1 MKKEIGKIYDPK
13 GVEQRRYKQW
23 LENKYFH
30 ADPNSRKTPY
40 TIVIPPPNVTA
51 ELHLGHAYNNTLQD
65 ILIRYK
71 KMNGFETL
79 WMPGTDHAGIATQN
93 VVEKQLEKEGLDRH
107 KLGREKFIERVWKW
121 KEEKGSRITEQLQL
135 LGCACDWDRERFTM
149 DEGLS
154 LAVKEVFVSLYERD
168 LIYRGKYIINWCPR
182 CGTALSDEEA
192 EHKEINGSLWH
203 IKYSVEGS
211 KDFVTVATTRPET
224 MLGDTAVAINPEDER
239 YKDLVGK
246 TVILPLLDR
255 KLRVIEDSFVDPEF
269 GTGVVKVTP
278 AHDPNDFQMGKR
290 HDLDSIQIL
299 NEDGTLNKN
308 AGPYAGMDRFK
319 AREAVV
325 AHLKEQDLLVKV
337 EDHTHSVGH
346 CYRCGTIVEPY
357 LSTQWFVKIGP
368 LAEKAL
374 EAVKSKKIKIHPAKW
389 DKTYYHWMENIRDWC
404 ISRQLWWGH
413 RIPAYHCTECGE
425 VIVAREEPKECSE
438 CSGKLKQDQDVLDT
452 WFSSGLWPFSTLG
465 WPEKTKELEKFYPTN
480 TLVTGQD
487 ILFFWVARMIMTG
500 LEFMEDIPFTDVYL
514 HGVVRD
520 EQGRKMSKSLGNGI
534 DPIEMVEMYSADAVR
549 FTLMSLAPE
558 GLDIRVSEKEFEI
571 GRNFTNKIWNAFR
584 FIYSHLDETQLPEIQ
599 SDKLELADRW
609 ILSRYNRAISEIDQ
623 EIDNFKLSTALDK
636 AYKFFW
642 GEYCDWYLELIKER
656 LYSEDKEGKDSAIAV
671 AVTVLKGAMQL
682 LHPFVPFV
690 TEEVYSTLSGEESIM
705 LSVYPE
711 SSEEMI
717 NSQAEKDMA
726 LLQALSTSV
735 RTIRSQLSVPPS
747 VKGSLIIVGATDA
760 ETKIIEDNRS
770 YIGNLCKL
778 DSISFNGKVDRNKL
792 AATDVVGNI
801 ELIVPL
807 EGLIDTDV
815 EAERLNKDLD
825 NVEKALLTVKKK
837 LSDKS
842 FLQNAPDDIV
852 EKERQKEKDF
862 SAKISK
868 IKTNL
873 EWVTNAS

>member
-30 ADPNSRKTPY
+30 AEPNSRKTPY

-79 WMPGTDHAGIATQN
+79 WIPGTDHAGIATQN

-121 KEEKGSRITEQLQL
+121 KEEKGSRITEQLKL
-135 LGCACDWDRERFTM
+135 LGCSCDWERERFTM

-211 KDFVTVATTRPET
+211 KDSVTVATTRPET
-224 MLGDTAVAINPEDER
+224 MLGDTAVAVNPKDER

-269 GTGVVKVTP
+269 GTGVIKVTP
-278 AHDPNDFQMGKR
+278 AHDPNDFKMGKR
-290 HDLDSIQIL
+290 HDLDSVNIL

-308 AGPYAGMDRFK
+308 AGPYAGLDRFK

-374 EAVKSKKIKIHPAKW
+374 DAVKSKKIKIHPAKW

-425 VIVAREEPKECSE
+425 VIVAREEPKECSK
-438 CSGKLKQDQDVLDT
+438 CSGKLTQDPDVLDT

-500 LEFMEDIPFTDVYL
+500 LEFMENIPFTDVYL

-549 FTLMSLAPE
+549 FTLMSLAPD

-609 ILSRYNRAISEIDQ
+609 ILSRYNRAIAEINQ

-656 LYSEDKEGKDSAIAV
+656 LYSEDKEGKDSALAV

-711 SSEEMI
+711 SSEEMM
-717 NSQAEKDMA
+717 NSQAEKDMT

-735 RTIRSQLSVPPS
+735 RSIRSQMSVPPS
-747 VKGSLIIVGATDA
+747 VKGSLIILGATEA
-760 ETKIIEDNRS
+760 ETKVIEDNRS

-801 ELIVPL
+801 ELIMPL

-873 EWVTNAS
+873 DWVTNAS

>member
-23 LENKYFH
+23 MENKYFH

-65 ILIRYK
+65 VLIRYK

-107 KLGREKFIERVWKW
+107 KLGREKFVERVWKW
-121 KEEKGSRITEQLQL
+121 KEEKGNKITEQLKT

-203 IKYSVEGS
+203 IKYRVEDS
-211 KDFVTVATTRPET
+211 DDFVTVATTRPET
-224 MLGDTAVAINPEDER
+224 MLGDTAVAINPKDDR
-239 YKDLVGK
+239 YKDLIGK

-308 AGPYAGMDRFK
+308 AGPYAGLDRFK
-319 AREAVV
+319 ARELVV
-325 AHLKEQDLLVKV
+325 THLEEQNLLTKV
-337 EDHTHSVGH
+337 EDHTYSVGH

-374 EAVKSKKIKIHPAKW
+374 NAVKSKEIKIHPAKW
-389 DKTYYHWMENIRDWC
+389 EKTYFHWMENIRDWC

-413 RIPAYHCTECGE
+413 RIPAYHCAECGE
-425 VIVAREEPKECSE
+425 IMVAREEPDECVK
-438 CSGKLKQDQDVLDT
+438 CSGKLKQDPDVLDT
-452 WFSSGLWPFSTLG
+452 WFSSWLWPFSTLG
-465 WPEKTKELEKFYPTN
+465 WPEKTKELEYFYPTD
-480 TLVTGQD
+480 TLVTGHE
-487 ILFFWVARMIMTG
+487 ILFFWVARMIMSG
-500 LEFMEDIPFTDVYL
+500 LEFMEKIPFSDIYL

-520 EQGRKMSKSLGNGI
+520 ESGRKMSKSLGNGI
-534 DPIEMVEMYSADAVR
+534 DPLKMVEMYSADAVR
-549 FTLMSLAPE
+549 FSILSLAPE
-558 GLDIRVSEKEFEI
+558 GLDIRINEKDFEI

-584 FIYSHLDETQLPEIQ
+584 FIYSNMDETQLPEIQ
-599 SDKLELADRW
+599 SDNLELADRW
-609 ILSRYNRAISEIDQ
+609 ILSRYNTAISAINREIED
-623 EIDNFKLSTALDK
+623 FKISNALDK

-656 LYSEDKEGKDSAIAV
+656 LYSEDKERKDSALAV

-705 LSVYPE
+705 LSAYPE
-711 SSEEMI
+711 SNEKMK
-717 NSQAEKDMA
+717 NSQAEEEMT
-726 LLQALSTSV
+726 LIQELSTSV
-735 RTIRSQLSVPPS
+735 RTIRSQMSVPPS

-760 ETKIIEDNRS
+760 ETKIIENNRS
-770 YIGNLCKL
+770 YMENLCKL
-778 DSISFNGKVDRNKL
+778 ESISFNGEVVRDKL
-792 AATDVVGNI
+792 AATDIVRNI

-807 EGLIDTDV
+807 EGLIDTEV
-815 EAERLNKDLD
+815 EAERLNKDLE
-825 NVEKALLTVKKK
+825 NVEKALQAVNKK

-842 FLQNAPDDIV
+842 FLQNAPADIV

-873 EWVTNAS
+873 EWLTKAS

>member
-23 LENKYFH
+23 IDNKFFH

-121 KEEKGSRITEQLQL
+121 KEEKGNRIIQQLQL
-135 LGCACDWDRERFTM
+135 LGCSCDWDRERFTM

-192 EHKEINGSLWH
+192 VHKEINGSLWH
-203 IKYSVEGS
+203 IKYGVEGS

-224 MLGDTAVAINPEDER
+224 MLGDTAVAINPKDER

-246 TVILPLLDR
+246 TVILPLLNR

-308 AGPYAGMDRFK
+308 AGPYAKLDRFK
-319 AREAVV
+319 AREVVV
-325 AHLKEQDLLVKV
+325 AHLKDQDLLVKV
-337 EDHTHSVGH
+337 EDHPHSVGH

-374 EAVKSKKIKIHPAKW
+374 DAVKSKKIKIHPAKW

-425 VIVAREEPKECSE
+425 VIVAREEPKKCSK
-438 CSGKLKQDQDVLDT
+438 CSGKLKQDPDVLDT

-465 WPEKTKELEKFYPTN
+465 WPEKTKELEKFYPTD

-500 LEFMEDIPFTDVYL
+500 LEFMENIPFTDVYL

-520 EQGRKMSKSLGNGI
+520 DQGRKMSKSLGNGI

-584 FIYSHLDETQLPEIQ
+584 FIYSHIDDTQLSEIRI
-599 SDKLELADRW
+599 DNLELADRW
-609 ILSRYNRAISEIDQ
+609 ILSRYNSAISDINQ

-656 LYSEDKEGKDSAIAV
+656 LYSEDKEGKDSALAV

-705 LSVYPE
+705 LSAYPVLN
-711 SSEEMI
+711 EEMI
-717 NSQAEKDMA
+717 DSQAEKDMA

-735 RTIRSQLSVPPS
+735 RTIRSQMSVPPS

-760 ETKIIEDNRS
+760 ETKIIEENRS

-778 DSISFNGKVDRNKL
+778 DSIIFNGKVDRDKL

-815 EAERLNKDLD
+815 EAERLNKDLE
-825 NVEKALLTVKKK
+825 NVEKALITVKKK

-873 EWVTNAS
+873 EWVTNVS

>member
-30 ADPNSRKTPY
+30 AEPNSRKTPY

-79 WMPGTDHAGIATQN
+79 WIPGTDHAGIATQN

-135 LGCACDWDRERFTM
+135 LGCSCDWERERFTM

-211 KDFVTVATTRPET
+211 KDSVTVATTRPET
-224 MLGDTAVAINPEDER
+224 MLGDTAVAINPKDER

-278 AHDPNDFQMGKR
+278 AHDPNDFKMGKR
-290 HDLDSIQIL
+290 HDLDSVNIL

-308 AGPYAGMDRFK
+308 AGPYAGLDRFK

-374 EAVKSKKIKIHPAKW
+374 DAVKSKKIKIHPAKW

-425 VIVAREEPKECSE
+425 IIVAREEPKECSK
-438 CSGKLKQDQDVLDT
+438 CSGKLKQDPDVLDT

-500 LEFMEDIPFTDVYL
+500 LEFMENIPFTDVYL

-549 FTLMSLAPE
+549 FTLMSLAPD

-609 ILSRYNRAISEIDQ
+609 ILSRYNRAISEINQ

-656 LYSEDKEGKDSAIAV
+656 LYSEDKEGKDSALAV
-671 AVTVLKGAMQL
+671 AVTVLKGALQL

-711 SSEEMI
+711 SSEEMM
-717 NSQAEKDMA
+717 NSQAEKDMT

-735 RTIRSQLSVPPS
+735 RSIRSQMSVPPS
-747 VKGSLIIVGATDA
+747 VKGSLIILGATDA
-760 ETKIIEDNRS
+760 ETKIIKDNRS

-778 DSISFNGKVDRNKL
+778 DSISFNGKVDRDKL
-792 AATDVVGNI
+792 AATDIVGNI